1 MRANAD
7 VHFLSEDDENIL
19 KLILVM
25 DAQLS
30 EFTKNTTVYLKRVYS
45 MVGELYFNTIIKEK
59 KSRY

>member
-30 EFTKNTTVYLKRVYS
+30 EFTKNTTVYLKRVYF
-45 MVGELYFNTIIKEK
+45 MVCELYFNTIIKEK